1 LRTAQPYTKLVLKVP
16 IIVEG
21 KTLATDKEGY
31 LKNLSDWSEQAAQ
44 AIATT
49 EDIQLTEDHW
59 QIILLLREFYQ
70 EFEIAPAMR
79 ILVKQTGIKLGADKG
94 RSIYLMQLFPPS
106 PAKVAAKI
114 AGLPRPTNCL

>member
-1 LRTAQPYTKLVLKVP
+1 MTL
-16 IIVEG
+16 IVEG

-31 LKNLSDWSEQAAQ
+31 LKNLGDWSEQAAR
-44 AIATT
+44 AIAET
-49 EDIQLTEDHW
+49 EDIQLTEAHW
-59 QIILLLREFYQ
+59 QIIQLLREFYK